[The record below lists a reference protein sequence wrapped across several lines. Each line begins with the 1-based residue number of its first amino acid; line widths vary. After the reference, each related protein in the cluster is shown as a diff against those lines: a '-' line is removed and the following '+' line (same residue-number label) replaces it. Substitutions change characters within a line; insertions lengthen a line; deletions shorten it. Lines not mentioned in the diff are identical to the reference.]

1 MISIGR
7 LEYFLKLTYSRELTL
22 TGKMNTVLAR
32 VKLQVIEIALTNR
45 RALCYGNDCTV
56 SFHNTLCTE
65 S

>member
-32 VKLQVIEIALTNR
+32 VKLQVIEIALTN
-45 RALCYGNDCTV
+45 
-56 SFHNTLCTE
+56 
-65 S
+65 

>member
-1 MISIGR
+1 MISTGR
-7 LEYFLKLTYSRELTL
+7 MEHFLKLTYSGELAL
-22 TGKMNTVLAR
+22 IGKMNTVLAR

-45 RALCYGNDCTV
+45 RALCYRNDRTV